1 MYDLVISNRVFDIRI
16 RRDINRSKCEL
27 TRAKLMEFNSERLE
41 ALLDQ
46 LEQSAPPAPT
56 PTNIVEFIRQNASR
70 LQKLVERGWPLD
82 LVLQQLMN
90 EFNDAKKPS
99 LRTLRTH
106 YKRAVC
112 TSAVKKKRGRPR
124 GGNKNAQVT
133 AEPSPIRESLREFL
147 K

>member
-1 MYDLVISNRVFDIRI
+1 
-16 RRDINRSKCEL
+16 
-27 TRAKLMEFNSERLE
+27 MEFNSERLD
-41 ALLDQ
+41 ALLQQ
-46 LEQSAPPAPT
+46 LEQSAPPPPT
-56 PTNIVEFIRQNASR
+56 PTNIVEFIRQNAPR

-90 EFNDAKKPS
+90 EFSDDKKPS

-112 TSAVKKKRGRPR
+112 TSVVKKKRGRPR
-124 GGNKNAQVT
+124 AVAPVT
-133 AEPSPIRESLREFL
+133 TAPSPIRESLQEFL

>member
-1 MYDLVISNRVFDIRI
+1 
-16 RRDINRSKCEL
+16 
-27 TRAKLMEFNSERLE
+27 MEFNSERLE
-41 ALLDQ
+41 ALLEQ

-56 PTNIVEFIRQNASR
+56 PTNIVEFIRQNAPR

-90 EFNDAKKPS
+90 EFHDSKKPS

-112 TSAVKKKRGRPR
+112 TGAVKKRGRPR
-124 GGNKNAQVT
+124 GGNKNAQVKT
-133 AEPSPIRESLREFL
+133 APSPIRESLQEFL
-147 K
+147 KS

>member
-1 MYDLVISNRVFDIRI
+1 
-16 RRDINRSKCEL
+16 
-27 TRAKLMEFNSERLE
+27 MEFNSERLE

-56 PTNIVEFIRQNASR
+56 PTNIADFIRQNASR

-90 EFNDAKKPS
+90 EFSDDKKTS

-106 YKRAVC
+106 YKKAVC
-112 TSAVKKKRGRPR
+112 TGAEKKKRGRPR
-124 GGNKNAQVT
+124 GDNKQIKSTPAPQQKNSAEFRQTFGNWVNDDAQKN
-133 AEPSPIRESLREFL
+133 S
-147 K
+147 

>member
-1 MYDLVISNRVFDIRI
+1 
-16 RRDINRSKCEL
+16 
-27 TRAKLMEFNSERLE
+27 MEFNSERLE

-56 PTNIVEFIRQNASR
+56 PTNIVDFIRQNASR

-82 LVLQQLMN
+82 LVLQKLMS
-90 EFNDAKKPS
+90 EFSDDKKPS

-112 TSAVKKKRGRPR
+112 TGAVKKKRGRPR
-124 GGNKNAQVT
+124 GGNKSAQIT